1 MGARETALNALIACR
16 KSGAW
21 SNTVLKEYIARDRLP
36 PRDAA
41 LATRLCYGVLQNR
54 NKLDFFLRQ
63 LLTGRLKDLHPVVR
77 DILHLGLYQ
86 IYELDKVPE
95 SAAVN
100 ESVTLAKKYCKN
112 PKAGALVNA
121 VLRKAAATKGTLQE
135 PVSYADRY
143 SHPDELISLLKANL
157 PKGKLE
163 PMLIADNAAPQTV
176 VQVNTLRTSAEKLAE
191 RLTAEHVC
199 VKPHEWMADC
209 LVLSGTGSLEQLP
222 AFREGLFYVQDPA
235 AKLSVLCA
243 GLPETSGN
251 VMDCCAAPGG
261 KSFAAAIAMG
271 GKGSIVSCDIYP
283 HKTALIENGAARLG
297 LTNITARQQDASQV
311 VPEWVG
317 AMDTVIADVPCS
329 GLGIIRKK
337 PDIRYKNLKELE
349 DLPALQLKI
358 LETQASYVKP
368 GGMLL
373 YSTCTV
379 LKRENEDVVSA
390 FLEDHGE
397 FATEPLPLPEVFPK
411 NETGMLTLIPGEYD
425 TDGFFICRL
434 RRKA

>member
-1 MGARETALNALIACR
+1 MGARETALNALITCR
-16 KSGAW
+16 RYEGW
-21 SNTVLKEYIARDRLP
+21 SNAVLKDCIRRDKLDA
-36 PRDAA
+36 RDAA
-41 LATRLCYGVLQNR
+41 LATRLCYGVVQNR
-54 NKLDFFLRQ
+54 GKLDFYLAQ
-63 LLTGRLKDLHPVVR
+63 LLKSSVKKLHPAVR
-77 DILHLGLYQ
+77 DILHMGLYQ
-86 IYELDKVPE
+86 LLELDKIPD

-100 ESVTLAKKYCKN
+100 ESVRLARKYG
-112 PKAGALVNA
+112 PAGCEKLVNA
-121 VLRKAAATKGTLQE
+121 VLRNAARSKDTLAQPTSFEDKYSHPAELVALLKTALPKGTLESVLQ
-135 PVSYADRY
+135 
-143 SHPDELISLLKANL
+143 
-157 PKGKLE
+157 
-163 PMLIADNAAPQTV
+163 ADNQAPETV
-176 VQVNTLRTSAEKLAE
+176 IQVNTLKTDRETLEK
-191 RLTAEHVC
+191 RLEGEGVTAR
-199 VKPHEWMADC
+199 PHKWMENC

-222 AFREGLFYVQDPA
+222 SFREGLYYVQDPA
-235 AKLSVLCA
+235 SKLSVLC
-243 GLPETSGN
+243 GELNPGME
-251 VMDCCAAPGG
+251 VLDCCAAPGG

-271 GKGSIVSCDIYP
+271 GRGSIVSCDIYL

-358 LETQASYVKP
+358 LETQASYVRP
-368 GGMLL
+368 GGTLL
-373 YSTCTV
+373 CSTCTV

-390 FLEDHGE
+390 FLAAHGE
-397 FATEPLPLPEVFPK
+397 FTTEPLPLPDVFPK